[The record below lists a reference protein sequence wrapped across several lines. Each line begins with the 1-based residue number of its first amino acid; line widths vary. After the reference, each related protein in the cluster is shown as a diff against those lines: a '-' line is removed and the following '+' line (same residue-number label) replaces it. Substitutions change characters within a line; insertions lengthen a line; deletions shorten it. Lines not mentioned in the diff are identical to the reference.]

1 MKFARFLPSTATV
14 AVLGALLAPPA
25 ALAADHAHGADNG
38 TDTRQAIALDAREK
52 HFLLSEMRQF
62 LAVVQRILAASHAG
76 DMKEVAQAA
85 TSAGLKAHQ
94 ADFAD
99 PNSLVHGIR
108 KKAPKEFFPLGKA
121 THEAFDEIASVA
133 SAIGDKDTVNKMLA
147 DNLQRCVACHAAY
160 RVDDG
165 HR

>member
-1 MKFARFLPSTATV
+1 MKFARFLPSTATI

-25 ALAADHAHGADNG
+25 ALAADDHAHASS
-38 TDTRQAIALDAREK
+38 TDTRQPIALDVREK
-52 HFLLSEMRQF
+52 YFLLNEMRQF
-62 LAVVQRILAASHAG
+62 LAVAQRILAASQAG
-76 DMKEVAQAA
+76 DMSEVARAA
-85 TSAGLKAHQ
+85 ASAGLKAHQ

-147 DNLQRCVACHAAY
+147 DNLQRCVVCHATY
-160 RVDDG
+160 RVDDS